1 MEERREAGVGKER
14 GLRRGGR
21 QGWLCGCVHEPKV
34 NMKEV
39 FLNERKYRQQLE
51 EVASCFMLWY
61 STPNTRATFEED
73 KPCISWQLYVWA
85 S

>member
-1 MEERREAGVGKER
+1 
-14 GLRRGGR
+14 
-21 QGWLCGCVHEPKV
+21 
-34 NMKEV
+34 MKEV
-39 FLNERKYRQQLE
+39 FLSERKYRQQLE